1 MARDVTCDLY
11 DPERLA
17 WLRLARS
24 RGLGASQFFRL
35 IERFGK
41 AAAVIRAL
49 PRLEAKLAPK
59 GFALASE
66 AAVLEEIAA
75 LERLGGMHLTAAE
88 PGYPPAL
95 RNIADP
101 PPVLALVGRTEL
113 LAAPAVAVVGA
124 RNASGNGRYLATQLA
139 REISERG
146 LTVVSGLARGI
157 DTAAHRGGLDGP
169 GSTIAVLGSGVD
181 VVYPPENGDLHAR
194 IAAEGLIVSER
205 APGTP
210 PLARHFPRRNR
221 IIAGLASAVLVVEAA
236 SRSGSLMTAKLAAA
250 EGREVL
256 AVPGSP
262 LDPRHAGTNQLLRDG
277 AALVT
282 GIEDVMAALPDWAAP
297 SAKPTARPA
306 GKLETDTRKPPP
318 APVAAPLDAACAGS
332 SRPSGT
338 LPDHIATLL
347 GVEPMP
353 VDEVIRQC
361 HASPSAVQNALLD
374 LELDGRLKR
383 HPGNRISRA
392 LA

>member
-1 MARDVTCDLY
+1 MTASHVTTQLDH
-11 DPERLA
+11 PERLA

-24 RGLGASQFFRL
+24 RGLGTVLFFRL

-41 AAAVIRAL
+41 ASAVISAL
-49 PRLEAKLAPK
+49 PRLQGKLAAK
-59 GFALASE
+59 GFELASE
-66 AAVLEEIAA
+66 RAVDEEMAA
-75 LERLGGMHLTAAE
+75 LDRLGAE
-88 PGYPPAL
+88 LLLACEPDYPLPL

-101 PPVLALVGRTEL
+101 PPVLTLLGRSDL
-113 LAAPAVAVVGA
+113 LTARMVAVVGA
-124 RNASGNGRYLATQLA
+124 RNASGNGRFFATTLA
-139 REISERG
+139 RALSERE

-157 DTAAHRGGLDGP
+157 DTAAHQGGLEGK
-169 GSTIAVLGSGVD
+169 GATIAILGSGID
-181 VVYPPENGDLHAR
+181 VIYPPENAELHAR

-221 IIAGLASAVLVVEAA
+221 IIAGLASAVVVVEAA
-236 SRSGSLMTAKLAAA
+236 ARSGSLMTARLAGS
-250 EGREVL
+250 EGREVM

-282 GIEDVMAALPDWAAP
+282 GIEDVMAALPSWTTAP
-297 SAKPTARPA
+297 PPRPA
-306 GKLETDTRKPPP
+306 KQRIEAGATRPP
-318 APVAAPLDAACAGS
+318 ASATHLPMSVATSHKAALGA
-332 SRPSGT
+332 
-338 LPDHIATLL
+338 LPETIATLL

-361 HASPSAVQNALLD
+361 HATPSQVQDALLD
-374 LELDGRLKR
+374 LELDGRVRR

>member
-1 MARDVTCDLY
+1 MTASHVTLDLD

-24 RGLGASQFFRL
+24 RGLGAMLFFRL

-41 AAAVIRAL
+41 ATAVIEAL
-49 PRLEAKLAPK
+49 PRLHGQLAAK
-59 GFALASE
+59 GFELASE
-66 AAVLEEIAA
+66 RSVDAEIAA
-75 LERLGGMHLTAAE
+75 LDRLGARLLLACE
-88 PGYPPAL
+88 PDYPLPL

-101 PPVLALVGRTEL
+101 PPVLILLGRPHL
-113 LAAPAVAVVGA
+113 LAVRVVAIVGA
-124 RNASGNGRYLATQLA
+124 RNASGNGRFFATTLA
-139 REISERG
+139 RELSERE

-157 DTAAHRGGLDGP
+157 DTAAHQGGLEGK
-169 GSTIAVLGSGVD
+169 GATIAVLGSGID
-181 VVYPPENGDLHAR
+181 VVYPPENAELHAR

-221 IIAGLASAVLVVEAA
+221 IIAGLASAVVVVEAA
-236 SRSGSLMTAKLAAA
+236 ARSGSLMTARLAGS
-250 EGREVL
+250 EGREVM

-282 GIEDVMAALPDWAAP
+282 GIEDVMAALPSWT
-297 SAKPTARPA
+297 TA
-306 GKLETDTRKPPP
+306 PPP
-318 APVAAPLDAACAGS
+318 RSVKKQLIEAGAD
-332 SRPSGT
+332 RPSTAPTPKPMAVETGPQPALGA
-338 LPDHIATLL
+338 LPETIATLL

-361 HASPSAVQNALLD
+361 HATPSQVQDALLD
-374 LELDGRLKR
+374 LELDGRVRR

>member
-1 MARDVTCDLY
+1 VTLVTSTDPRDPD
-11 DPERLA
+11 RLA

-24 RGLGASQFFRL
+24 RGLGGSLFFHL
-35 IERFGK
+35 IERYGK
-41 AAAVIRAL
+41 AAAVIKAL
-49 PRLEAKLAPK
+49 PTLEAKLAPK

-66 AAVLEEIAA
+66 ASIMDEIET
-75 LERLGGMHLTAAE
+75 LERLGAVHLLADE
-88 PGYPPAL
+88 PAYPAAL

-101 PPVLALVGRTEL
+101 PPVLTLLGRIEL
-113 LAAPAVAVVGA
+113 LAGRDLAIVGA

-139 REISERG
+139 RELSDRG

-157 DTAAHRGGLDGP
+157 DTAAHQGGLDGP
-169 GSTIAVLGSGVD
+169 GSTIAVLGSGID
-181 VVYPPENGDLHAR
+181 IVYPPENAELQAR
-194 IAAEGLIVSER
+194 IAAAGLLVSER

-236 SRSGSLMTAKLAAA
+236 SRSGSLMTARLAAA
-250 EGREVL
+250 EGREVM

-282 GIEDVMAALPDWAAP
+282 GIEDVMAALPAWTTSPAEVAKPSQPAP
-297 SAKPTARPA
+297 RVSPKRSSPQPLAEPTARA
-306 GKLETDTRKPPP
+306 GT
-318 APVAAPLDAACAGS
+318 AV
-332 SRPSGT
+332 SGT
-338 LPDHIATLL
+338 SGSLPDHIATLL

-374 LELDGRLKR
+374 LELDGRLRR

>member
-1 MARDVTCDLY
+1 VTGTTF
-11 DPERLA
+11 DPERFA

-24 RGLGASQFFRL
+24 RGLGASLFFRL

-41 AAAVIRAL
+41 PSAVLKAL
-49 PRLEAKLAPK
+49 PRLQEQLAAK
-59 GFALASE
+59 GFELATERQIHGEIEALAG
-66 AAVLEEIAA
+66 
-75 LERLGGMHLTAAE
+75 LGGIHLMADE
-88 PGYPPAL
+88 PDYPVPL

-101 PPVLALVGRTEL
+101 PPVLTLLGRTEL
-113 LAAPAVAVVGA
+113 LAARAMAVVGA
-124 RNASGNGRYLATQLA
+124 RNASGNGRFLATSLA
-139 REISERG
+139 REVSQRG

-157 DTAAHRGGLDGP
+157 DTAAHQGGLEGP
-169 GSTIAVLGSGVD
+169 GSTIAVLGAGID
-181 VVYPPENGDLHAR
+181 VIYPPENADLHAR

-221 IIAGLASAVLVVEAA
+221 IIAGLSSAVLVVEAA
-236 SRSGSLMTAKLAAA
+236 SRSGSLMTARLAGA

-262 LDPRHAGTNQLLRDG
+262 LDPRHAGTNQLLREG

-282 GIEDVMAALPDWAAP
+282 CIDDVMAALPAWSTSPPPA
-297 SAKPTARPA
+297 TARPRPQGTEQA
-306 GKLETDTRKPPP
+306 LVAQKP
-318 APVAAPLDAACAGS
+318 APLALPDAATVQGQA
-332 SRPSGT
+332 
-338 LPDHIATLL
+338 LPEHIATLL

-361 HASPSAVQNALLD
+361 HASPSEVQNALLD
-374 LELDGRLKR
+374 LELDGRVKR